1 MARARTKMPETK
13 DLVIDVTEFAC
24 AYSFGSDTE
33 FVRRLKRDWHA
44 IEDHQHLRLYGTVV
58 APDAQAGR
66 DMNIVA
72 YVSDR
77 LGNFM
82 GDGLP
87 IDKPLPEVGEFVWGR
102 ARGASIWFPSAER
115 MWNVAHGLRSGLL
128 QRLRLTFK
136 PPMRPSVR
144 IQRFSFET
152 PVQPH
157 EADDSDGE

>member
-13 DLVIDVTEFAC
+13 DLVINVTEFAC
-24 AYSFGSDTE
+24 AYSFGSNTAFE
-33 FVRRLKRDWHA
+33 RRLKRDWHA
-44 IEDHQHLRLYGTVV
+44 IRDHQHLRLYGTVV

-72 YVSDR
+72 HVTDR
-77 LGNFM
+77 FENMSG
-82 GDGLP
+82 GQP
-87 IDKPLPEVGEFVWGR
+87 IDEPLPEVGEFVWGR